1 MALTRTNL
9 ELISQTPDVL
19 TFAPP
24 SKPKRSIVP
33 IVISVLAPVLAVGW
47 GVLGSTF
54 FSRGLAQVDDQQLVR
69 AERAWNAAVES
80 AFVALNDEARVLVD
94 DARIREP
101 MAVPNVDDETLID
114 LLQELK
120 LASRASLVGIVN
132 PAGVVRVVAGA
143 DAVRGVDLSGSSLMK
158 PAEGKAPATT
168 WVFPDRIVAVTVAPI
183 RLGERF
189 SGYLMMGRDIGGTL
203 GLVEQATGVS
213 GAVVF
218 QQKVVVSTDKDAS
231 HAASFIEAASLE
243 QGHSATV
250 SGNYLARATRV
261 DANKSG
267 SVAWIVPQLH
277 AGAVFGIHQGF
288 WWSPAIF
295 VALGTLL
302 FWGLEYRRRS
312 VGGSV

>member
-9 ELISQTPDVL
+9 ELISQTPDVV

-24 SKPKRSIVP
+24 SKPSRLGP
-33 IVISVLAPVLAVGW
+33 IVLSVLAPVLAAGW
-47 GVLGSTF
+47 GVLASTYYD
-54 FSRGLAQVDDQQLVR
+54 RGLAKVDDHQLLR
-69 AERAWNAAVES
+69 AERAWNAAVEGEFAS
-80 AFVALNDEARVLVD
+80 LNDETRVLVD

-120 LASRASLVGIVN
+120 GASHASLVGIVN
-132 PAGVVRVVAGA
+132 PAGVVRVVVGA

-189 SGYLMMGRDIGGTL
+189 VGYLMMGRDIGGTL
-203 GLVEQATGVS
+203 SLVEQATGVS

-231 HAASFIEAASLE
+231 HAPAFIEAASLE

-250 SGNYLARATRV
+250 AGNFLARATRV

-267 SVAWIVPQLH
+267 SVAWVVPQLH
-277 AGAVFGIHQGF
+277 AAAIFDINRGL
-288 WWSPAIF
+288 WWSPAI
-295 VALGTLL
+295 VVVLGTLL
-302 FWGLEYRRRS
+302 FWGFDYRRRS